1 MRFFNIT
8 STGKPDGK
16 LDYTVK
22 NWEKLRES
30 CIKKAKELKET
41 SGKEEKEEEEEGKWT
56 ACRVE
61 RAIWAD
67 AAMAGKAN

>member
-1 MRFFNIT
+1 MRLFTIT

-30 CIKKAKELKET
+30 CMQKAEELNDALGE
-41 SGKEEKEEEEEGKWT
+41 EEKEEQEEEKWT